1 MQELSHAITTLIAR
15 MESNPEEFF
24 GDAPKWRF
32 IFKENFR
39 EVLTEAEKGTLH
51 TALMAVRRLEF
62 DGLVVAT
69 LLKDKEDEHRYT
81 ARAASQLTNTNITNT
96 AMTNIG
102 VYSSNT
108 SIGGAGI
115 SVANG
120 GIGQTP

>member
-1 MQELSHAITTLIAR
+1 MQELSHAIATLIAR
-15 MESNPEEFF
+15 MEPNPEEFF

-32 IFKENFR
+32 IFKDNFR

-51 TALMAVRRLEF
+51 TALLAVRRLEF

-81 ARAASQLTNTNITNT
+81 VGAAAVVPGGSSMANTNISNT
-96 AMTNIG
+96 TMANIG

-108 SIGGAGI
+108 SIGA
-115 SVANG
+115 
-120 GIGQTP
+120 IGRTP

>member
-1 MQELSHAITTLIAR
+1 MQALSHAITTLVRR

-51 TALMAVRRLEF
+51 TALLAVRRLEF

-69 LLKDKEDEHRYT
+69 LLIKDEEDDHRYI
-81 ARAASQLTNTNITNT
+81 ARAAASGLSGSS
-96 AMTNIG
+96 MTNIG
-102 VYSSNT
+102 MFSSGT
-108 SIGGAGI
+108 SIGAKG
-115 SVANG
+115 
-120 GIGQTP
+120 TP

>member
-1 MQELSHAITTLIAR
+1 MQELSHAIATLIAR

-51 TALMAVRRLEF
+51 TALLAVRRLEF

-81 ARAASQLTNTNITNT
+81 VRAASQARAASQLTDTNISNT
-96 AMTNIG
+96 TMDNIG

-108 SIGGAGI
+108 SISA
-115 SVANG
+115 
-120 GIGQTP
+120 IGRTP